1 MAYNQRTAEQLIAA
15 VREEANQELPA
26 GADPTK
32 AFATD
37 TEILRRLVEAQYE
50 LYDLMLDADEHYNAT
65 SFTFTV
71 AAGAQLDVATLPTPG
86 FYRMLGLDL
95 YTGGLQPV
103 PVNRFAFAERNRWVG
118 LNPAATYTI
127 WYTPRLTE
135 LVVGGGKLDL
145 FTDNYQKYLIL
156 AAAAEIMAKAEES
169 DPSSVLA
176 AKGVEQAR
184 ILGSFTKRS
193 GGPGQ
198 IPDVTDDYFR
208 RDCFVQDRVYSLEGT
223 LLVIRGGGAGGSA
236 VVAPPVITGSSFVFS
251 VQSVSDLAAYNDALL
266 TTSQAQA
273 HVRDTGRNYWLETN
287 TGNPDDSTTTANY
300 VNAPSGRQW
309 VGQ

>member
-1 MAYNQRTAEQLIAA
+1 MSYAQRTAEQLIAS

-65 SFTFTV
+65 SFTFSV
-71 AAGAQLDVATLPTPG
+71 AAGAQLDVSTLPTPG

-95 YTGGLQPV
+95 YTGGQTPV
-103 PVNRFAFAERNRWVG
+103 PVNRFAFAERNRWIG
-118 LNPAATYTI
+118 LNPAATYTL

-135 LVVGGGKLDL
+135 LVTGGGKLDL
-145 FTDNYQKYLIL
+145 FADNYQRYLIL
-156 AAAAEIMAKAEES
+156 GAAAAIMAKAEES
-169 DPSSVLA
+169 DPSSVIA
-176 AKGVEQAR
+176 AKQVEAAR
-184 ILGSFTKRS
+184 ILGSFNKRT

-198 IPDVTDDYFR
+198 VPDITDDYFR
-208 RDCFVQDRVYSLEGT
+208 ADSFVADRVYSLEGT
-223 LLVIRGGGAGGSA
+223 QLTVRGGGAGGSN
-236 VVAPPVITGSSFVFS
+236 VQAPPVITGAAFLFS
-251 VQSVSDLAAYNDALL
+251 VQSVSDLAAYQDALL

-287 TGNPDDSTTTANY
+287 TGNPDDSATTANY

>member
-1 MAYNQRTAEQLIAA
+1 MSYAQRTAEQLIQA
-15 VREEANQELPA
+15 VREEANQELPS

-50 LYDLMLDADEHYNAT
+50 LYDLMLDADEYYNAT
-65 SFTFTV
+65 SFTYQV
-71 AAGAQLDVATLPTPG
+71 AAGALLDVSTLPTPG

-95 YTGGLQPV
+95 YTGGLTPV
-103 PVNRFAFAERNRWVG
+103 PVNRLTFAERNRWVG

-135 LVVGGGKLDL
+135 LVTGGGKLDL
-145 FTDNYQKYLIL
+145 FADNYQKYLIL
-156 AAAAEIMAKAEES
+156 AAAAVIMSKAEES

-184 ILGSFTKRS
+184 ILGSFSKRS

-198 IPDVTDDYFR
+198 IPDVTDDYYRGDIF
-208 RDCFVQDRVYSLEGT
+208 CQDRVYSMVGT
-223 LLVIRGGGAGGSA
+223 QLIIRGGGSGGSNVA
-236 VVAPPVITGSSFVFS
+236 APPVISGASFVFS
-251 VQSVSDLAAYNDALL
+251 VQSVSDLAAYPDALL

-273 HVRDTGRNYWLETN
+273 HVRDTDRNYWLETN
-287 TGNPDDSTTTANY
+287 TGNPDDSTGAANY